1 MSATI
6 ETAAAA
12 SGTRTGQ
19 NPLKLKRVHHV
30 EFWTGN
36 GKQSSF
42 FYRKAFGFSQIA
54 YSGLETGSR
63 DVASYVL
70 GQGKIR
76 FVLSTPLRPDHPAA
90 EHIRQHGDGVRDI
103 ALLVEDADFAFAE
116 AVRRGATP
124 VAEPYD
130 MTDDHGTVRRAAVQ
144 TYGNTIHS
152 FSLTTTTAVHFYL
165 GTWRPRWRGK
175 TRDCWWSII
184 SSATSSWGR

>member
-6 ETAAAA
+6 ENDVAVRAPRA
-12 SGTRTGQ
+12 GQ
-19 NPLKLKRVHHV
+19 NPLKLKKIHHV

-36 GKQSSF
+36 GKQSSYY
-42 FYRKAFGFSQIA
+42 YRKAFGFSQVA
-54 YSGLETGSR
+54 YRGLETGNR

-103 ALLVEDADFAFAE
+103 ALHVEDADFAFAE
-116 AVRRGATP
+116 AVRRGAAP
-124 VAEPYD
+124 VMEPYD
-130 MTDDHGTVRRAAVQ
+130 MTDDYGTVRRASVQ

-152 FSLTTTTAVHFYL
+152 FLSWTDYRGPFLPGYVGTAVAAELQPCLLY
-165 GTWRPRWRGK
+165 TSPSPR
-175 TRDCWWSII
+175 DS
-184 SSATSSWGR
+184 